1 MDCQRDQWAGT
12 GSGALF
18 LRILAKQF
26 GSCKQKKPLP
36 LPLPIHLKISY
47 MSYIEPAPI
56 KDRENPLESMMKRFD
71 LAAQILGL
79 DESTYNVLKTPTK
92 QVIVGLPI
100 TMDDGRVRV
109 FEGYRVIHSN
119 VLGPAKGGIRFD
131 MDVNIDEVKALA
143 AWMTWK
149 CAVVDIP
156 YGGAKG
162 GITCNPREMSAGEME
177 RLMRA
182 YTVALLDIFG
192 PDKDI
197 PAPDMGTGPRE
208 MAWLMDEYSKSHGM
222 TVNAVVTGK
231 PLVLGGSLGRVEA
244 TGRGIMVSTFAALE
258 KLKINP
264 YQATCAV
271 QGFGNVGSISAK
283 LLAERGLKVVAVSDI
298 SGAYYNENGIDIE
311 KALAYRDGNKGT
323 LAGFTEA
330 TLIPADDLLTLEVDV
345 LIPAAKEDVITEDV
359 AHTLR
364 CKLIVEGANGPTSA
378 KADAVMAER
387 GIKAVPDIL
396 ANAGGVTVSYFEW
409 VQNRLGYKWGLDRV
423 QRRSDRIMK
432 DSFERVFQAANKY
445 DVSLRIGAYIVAI
458 DKVAQT
464 YKWRGGF

>member
-1 MDCQRDQWAGT
+1 M
-12 GSGALF
+12 
-18 LRILAKQF
+18 
-26 GSCKQKKPLP
+26 
-36 LPLPIHLKISY
+36 
-47 MSYIEPAPI
+47 MS
-56 KDRENPLESMMKRFD
+56 RFD
-71 LAAQILGL
+71 VAAQLLGL
-79 DESTYNVLKTPTK
+79 DEATYNVLKSPNK
-92 QVIVGLPI
+92 QVIVSLPV
-100 TMDDGRVRV
+100 TMDDGNVRV

-119 VLGPAKGGIRFD
+119 ILGPAKGGIRFD

-162 GITCNPREMSAGEME
+162 GITCNPRAMSAGEIE

-182 YTVALLDIFG
+182 YTMSMMDVFG

-208 MAWLMDEYSKSHGM
+208 MAWLMDEYSKAHGM
-222 TVNAVVTGK
+222 TINAVVTGK

-244 TGRGIMVSTFAALE
+244 TGRGVMVSTFAAME

-271 QGFGNVGSISAK
+271 QGFGNVGSLSAR
-283 LLAERGLKVVAVSDI
+283 LLHERGVKIVAISDI
-298 SGAYYNENGIDIE
+298 SGAYYNPEGIDIV
-311 KALAYRDGNKGT
+311 AAIAYRDGNNGT
-323 LAGFTEA
+323 LTGFTAAEK
-330 TLIPADDLLTLEVDV
+330 IDGEELLFLPVDV
-345 LIPAAKEDVITEDV
+345 LIPAAKEDVITEAN
-359 AHTLR
+359 AHR
-364 CKLIVEGANGPTSA
+364 IQARLIVEGANGPTSA
-378 KADAVMAER
+378 SADKILAEKE
-387 GIKAVPDIL
+387 IMAVPDIL

-432 DSFERVFQAANKY
+432 DSFERVYQAAAKY
-445 DVSLRIGAYIVAI
+445 NTTLRIGAYIVAI
-458 DKVAQT
+458 EKVAQT
-464 YKWRGGF
+464 YHYRGGY